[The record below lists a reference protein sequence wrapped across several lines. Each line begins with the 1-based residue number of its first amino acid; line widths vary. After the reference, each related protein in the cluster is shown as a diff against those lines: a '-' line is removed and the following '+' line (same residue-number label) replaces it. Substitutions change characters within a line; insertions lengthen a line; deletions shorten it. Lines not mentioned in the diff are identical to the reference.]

1 MSLSLDEV
9 INWKTFKNSC
19 NGRRAEKEGCI
30 VVRALSIGK
39 YIGIISKTLSYK
51 MCSIPTFLIPTFHSL
66 IMLIDS
72 LYCSTYHPC
81 TVVNNT
87 VGLRYLSSQK
97 PKEINL

>member
-30 VVRALSIGK
+30 VAGALSIDK

-51 MCSIPTFLIPTFHSL
+51 MCSIPTVLIPTFHSL
-66 IMLIDS
+66 TMLIDS
-72 LYCSTYHPC
+72 FYCSTYHPC
-81 TVVNNT
+81 TAANNT
-87 VGLRYLSSQK
+87 IRYLSS
-97 PKEINL
+97 